1 MSCVPDDVCVSLT
14 NAAYGV
20 VTLKPVP
27 LNVKSFS
34 TTDLVYV
41 VMIPDDAFGTLLCTA
56 FVVFTFLTSVPPV
69 VVNVSG
75 VGVPVP

>member
-14 NAAYGV
+14 NTAYGV

-27 LNVKSFS
+27 LNVKSFA

-41 VMIPDDAFGTLLCTA
+41 VI
-56 FVVFTFLTSVPPV
+56 VPAD
-69 VVNVSG
+69 
-75 VGVPVP
+75 